1 MLTHHIT
8 MLVPVAE
15 VPQASKIFQAL
26 DPDWGGIHSF
36 GPPDKKGMCY
46 ASMPCTEE
54 DALRFDKMMAEPAEL
69 EAYIEADYEKRWKP
83 TEEVAVAATKD
94 PKLAEQIRKVDYSK
108 LEAMKAAADITTVDK
123 ETVLAKRDAVIAVV
137 DIGVI
142 EEAPV
147 KGGK

>member
-1 MLTHHIT
+1 

-26 DPDWGGIHSF
+26 DPDTGGILSF

-54 DALRFDKMMAEPAEL
+54 DAMRFDKMMAEPAEL

-83 TEEVAVAATKD
+83 TEEAVAAATKD

-108 LEAMKAAADITTVDK
+108 LEAMKAVADITTVDK
-123 ETVLAKRDAVIAVV
+123 ETILAKRDPVIVAADV
-137 DIGVI
+137 GVI

>member
-1 MLTHHIT
+1 
-8 MLVPVAE
+8 MLVPAAE

-26 DPDWGGIHSF
+26 DPDVGGILSF

-83 TEEVAVAATKD
+83 TEEVIAAATKD
-94 PKLAEQIRKVDYSK
+94 PKLAEQIRKVDYSR
-108 LEAMKAAADITTVDK
+108 LEAMKAVADITTVDK
-123 ETVLAKRDAVIAVV
+123 ETILAKRDPVIVAV

>member
-1 MLTHHIT
+1 

-26 DPDWGGIHSF
+26 DPDTGGILSF

-54 DALRFDKMMAEPAEL
+54 DALHFDKMMAEPAEL

-83 TEEVAVAATKD
+83 TEEVIAAATKD

-108 LEAMKAAADITTVDK
+108 LEAMKATADITTVDK
-123 ETVLAKRDAVIAVV
+123 ETILAKRDPVITVADT
-137 DIGVI
+137 DIKVI
-142 EEAPV
+142 EELPPV

>member
-1 MLTHHIT
+1 

-26 DPDWGGIHSF
+26 DPDTGGIYSF

-54 DALRFDKMMAEPAEL
+54 DALHFDKMMAEPAEL

-83 TEEVAVAATKD
+83 TEEVIAAATKD
-94 PKLAEQIRKVDYSK
+94 PKLAEQIRKVNYSK
-108 LEAMKAAADITTVDK
+108 LEAMKAVADITTVDK
-123 ETVLAKRDAVIAVV
+123 ETILAKRDPVITVADT
-137 DIGVI
+137 DIKVI
-142 EEAPV
+142 EELPPV